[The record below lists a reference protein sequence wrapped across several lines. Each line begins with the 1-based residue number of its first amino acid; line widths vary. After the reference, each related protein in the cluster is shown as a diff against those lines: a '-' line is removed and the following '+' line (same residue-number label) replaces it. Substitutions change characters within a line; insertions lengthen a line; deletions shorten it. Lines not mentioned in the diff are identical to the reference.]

1 VSMPVEVGDHV
12 VFCASAG
19 VWIEVDEE
27 RLLACRVGELLG
39 VIEQAIDQEY
49 TPAGASRL
57 TSSSSR
63 PQPWRAARGAPARDT
78 PLGLHHLQTHYDIPV
93 VGAASRA
100 LTVGGRVERPALS
113 LNDVPLTIRIPPNN
127 RARRRSTARRSLR
140 TISERA
146 NRRSGYAC
154 FCWQCMRQ

>member
-1 VSMPVEVGDHV
+1 MPVEVGDHV

-93 VGAASRA
+93 VVDMRRFDVAWWRGVEISPAVACGIGGGSQRGFSSGKEVRA
-100 LTVGGRVERPALS
+100 
-113 LNDVPLTIRIPPNN
+113 
-127 RARRRSTARRSLR
+127 
-140 TISERA
+140 
-146 NRRSGYAC
+146 
-154 FCWQCMRQ
+154 